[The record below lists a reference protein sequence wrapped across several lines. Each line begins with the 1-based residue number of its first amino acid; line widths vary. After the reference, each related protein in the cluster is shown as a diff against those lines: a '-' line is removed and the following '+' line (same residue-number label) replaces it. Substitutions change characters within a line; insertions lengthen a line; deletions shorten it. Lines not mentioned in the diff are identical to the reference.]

1 MQMGNPR
8 PNLELVVV
16 LYFDGSCDVE
26 WSKNDSG
33 CSNIAQSSDPAS
45 LQFSLSCSHPR
56 ALVAPATVAASM
68 SLSATR
74 MRIPAVTKA
83 SSPAQII
90 RSRSTVASTSASM
103 LDAKS
108 RVRDHARKIS
118 GSSVREATTTNSVY
132 VALCCAHLSPT
143 FSDSTSIAGQHQ
155 PQGTNSCPQET
166 TFLTRRPLSR
176 LMRKVPS
183 ITPLLECPVARFSTK

>member
-1 MQMGNPR
+1 MHTLVSQVSNFSSWTNGWRRGYIVFGYASGVRRRRGCGSAGLMQMGNPR

-132 VALCCAHLSPT
+132 VALCCAHLP
-143 FSDSTSIAGQHQ
+143 
-155 PQGTNSCPQET
+155 P
-166 TFLTRRPLSR
+166 
-176 LMRKVPS
+176 PS
-183 ITPLLECPVARFSTK
+183 QTAHL